1 MPPSCLSGY
10 CASMTRVPNHDT
22 PDAPPNTPDP
32 PADVGTAER
41 PPRFRRLR
49 AARERARQRR
59 ALDLTWRVVVF
70 MVGTAVIGAGIGGL
84 ILPAL
89 PGWLLIIVGLGLL
102 ATEFAWAERL
112 LDRVKDRVGAV
123 TDAALDPA
131 KRRRLI
137 VLTIVVLA
145 LVAAFAWWYLATY
158 GTRLPF

>member
-1 MPPSCLSGY
+1 
-10 CASMTRVPNHDT
+10 MTRVPDHDT

-70 MVGTAVIGAGIGGL
+70 MVGTAVIGAGIAGL

-89 PGWLLIIVGLGLL
+89 PGWVLIIVGLGLL

>member
-10 CASMTRVPNHDT
+10 CASMTRVPDHDT
-22 PDAPPNTPDP
+22 PGAPLNTPDALP
-32 PADVGTAER
+32 NVSTTER
-41 PPRFRRLR
+41 PRFRRLR

-70 MVGTAVIGAGIGGL
+70 MVGTAVIGAGIAGL
-84 ILPAL
+84 VLPAL
-89 PGWLLIIVGLGLL
+89 PGWVLIIVGLGLL

-137 VLTIVVLA
+137 VLTIVVGA
-145 LVAAFAWWYLATY
+145 LVAAFTWWYLAIY
-158 GTRLPF
+158 GVRLPF